1 MTGIGSY
8 RVVDSNT
15 NQDSDFTS
23 ADLIGENSNHTKI
36 NTYTAEVRLASS
48 YDGPLNFL
56 IGGFYFHEDIDID
69 GQLTFGKDFRNYA
82 NILAAGNYTSL
93 ERPLGFPVGTFGK
106 QGQGRFENY
115 DYQNRAVSVF
125 GQVDYELVDGL
136 VFTAGGNYTNDRKDV
151 VTNNV
156 STDVFSS
163 LDLAA
168 LGTAVFGVPAALN
181 NDPRFNPLLGLRGLQ
196 FIPPFLNFPNSV
208 EDGKTR
214 DSNFSYTLRVAYKI
228 DDRFSTY
235 ATYAT
240 GFKASS
246 FNLSIDSRPFASDF
260 IARPVQGPTPSS
272 PIRTAGL
279 ALTNL
284 TSGTRYDGPEDA
296 EVFEVGLKGQLDGFS
311 FNIAVFQQ
319 ALKGFQGNIFTGT
332 GFVLTNAEKQSTFG
346 VELDTMFSP
355 VKDFSITANFTYL
368 NPKFDSFTGGS
379 ALNNNFA
386 TVPTDLSGQRPA
398 GIPEFSLSVGGNYK
412 HRFSDTVSANF
423 HLDYAYES
431 PVAIAQGLPQYRREV
446 QSLNAAISL
455 GVGYGIEVTA
465 WGRNLGNTQYLTTI
479 FPGVAQAGSLNGY
492 PSQPRTYGGS
502 IRYRF

>member
-246 FNLSIDSRPFASDF
+246 WNLSRDSRPFPGDLPAL
-260 IARPVQGPTPSS
+260 
-272 PIRTAGL
+272 RTAGL
-279 ALTNL
+279 TVNNL
-284 TSGTRYDGPEDA
+284 TTGTRYAGPENA
-296 EVFEVGLKGQLDGFS
+296 EVYEVGLKGNFDGFV
-311 FNIAVFQQ
+311 FNAAVFQQ

-332 GFVLTNAEKQSTFG
+332 GFVLSNAEKQSTFG
-346 VELDTMFSP
+346 VELDTSFTP
-355 VKDFSITANFTYL
+355 IRALNITASLTYL

-379 ALNNNFA
+379 ALTPTFGTA
-386 TVPTDLSGQRPA
+386 PTDLSGKRPA
-398 GIPEFSLSVGGNYK
+398 GIPEFSIAVGGTYTAPI
-412 HRFSDTVSANF
+412 SDRAKLIF
-423 HLDYAYES
+423 HADYNHES
-431 PVAIAQGLPQYRREV
+431 NVDIAQGNSFYRRQVE
-446 QSLNAAISL
+446 SLNAAITLAL
-455 GVGYGIEVTA
+455 GNGLEATA
-465 WGRNLGNTQYLTTI
+465 WGRNLTDAAYLTTI
-479 FPGVAQAGSLNGY
+479 FPSVAQSGSLSGY
-492 PSQPRTYGGS
+492 RSQPRTYGGS
-502 IRYRF
+502 LRYRF